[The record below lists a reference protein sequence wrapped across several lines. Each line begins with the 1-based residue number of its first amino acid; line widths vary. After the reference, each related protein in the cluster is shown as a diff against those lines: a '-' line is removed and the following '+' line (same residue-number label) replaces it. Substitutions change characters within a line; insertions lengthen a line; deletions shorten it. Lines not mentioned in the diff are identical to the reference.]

1 MLTIV
6 FSCSKPP
13 ETLYTGG
20 YDKAEMDAAIIRTRT
35 EVDTFLNEFEKQ
47 NGTDFSVKAPISQN
61 GQTEHF
67 WLVNLSYTNG
77 EFEGEVGN
85 DAGIV
90 TNVKIGQKWK
100 IAKTEISDWMFM
112 REGKLYGNYTLR
124 PLMKTMPKEEA
135 ARYKQILADPT

>member
-1 MLTIV
+1 MLTTV

-13 ETLYTGG
+13 ETLYTGS
-20 YDKAEMDAAIIRTRT
+20 YDKAEMDTTIIRART
-35 EVDTFLNEFEKQ
+35 EVDRFLTEFEKQ

-67 WLVNLSYTNG
+67 GLVNLVYKNG
-77 EFEGEVGN
+77 EFEGEIGN
-85 DAGIV
+85 APGIV
-90 TNVKIGQKWK
+90 TNVQIGQKWK

-124 PLMKTMPKEEA
+124 TLMKTMPKEEA
-135 ARYKQILADPT
+135 ARYRHILADPT